1 MKLMEAEK
9 KAQDRDKRL
18 YKTYGITSVEYDMLL
33 DQQKGVCEICK
44 TLPPSG
50 RLNVD
55 HMHVKGFKN
64 MTPIERKKYV
74 RGLLCFLCN
83 TLVGKLERTNN
94 VEINRLR
101 MFNVQ
106 KYFTRYKMKGES

>member
-83 TLVGKLERTNN
+83 TSLKNFEKTNN
-94 VEINRLR
+94 PVINRAR
-101 MFNVQ
+101 VNGVYAYFK
-106 KYFTRYKMKGES
+106 KYQIKGEL